1 MRDKV
6 PCRNVSTGYW
16 FILWR
21 AVSCKCCSQLRNV
34 AIATAR
40 PVYASVRKQLCDSDG
55 VAQIQH
61 RMTPPGNSQMHHRPA
76 NTLVRTWMVR
86 RGYLLK
92 FGCIPGFSHPAKEAC
107 RQQTQLTA
115 HALALTC
122 SRSFGTSSAAQASAC
137 LLLYLKSPSDTCHD
151 HCCNRSLITATFE
164 SVGCQSRTALALD

>member
-40 PVYASVRKQLCDSDG
+40 AVYASVRKQLCDSDS

-107 RQQTQLTA
+107 RQQT
-115 HALALTC
+115 HAADCAC
-122 SRSFGTSSAAQASAC
+122 SGTH
-137 LLLYLKSPSDTCHD
+137 LLPKLWDVLGSPSKC
-151 HCCNRSLITATFE
+151 
-164 SVGCQSRTALALD
+164 VLAAVPEVTIRHMP